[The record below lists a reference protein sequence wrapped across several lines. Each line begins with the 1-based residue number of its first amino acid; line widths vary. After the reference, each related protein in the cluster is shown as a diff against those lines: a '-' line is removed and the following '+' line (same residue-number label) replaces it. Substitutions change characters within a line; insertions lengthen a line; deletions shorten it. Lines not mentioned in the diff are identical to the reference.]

1 MMNDETGE
9 VRIFDE
15 DPERVVSV
23 TVGELQKPWT
33 IQSDDWLRNPT
44 VHERTCNNIAPHY
57 LRFLCS
63 ECHYVIYHDDANET
77 GEPKEDGIGFCPH
90 CGARVIGGDEVRRD
104 RRKESVGQARG

>member
-23 TVGELQKPWT
+23 TVGELRKAVTTGWYFN
-33 IQSDDWLRNPT
+33 DYGL
-44 VHERTCNNIAPHY
+44 VHERMCHNSVPHY
-57 LRFLCS
+57 LRFRCS
-63 ECHYVIYHDDANET
+63 ECHYVIYHDYANET
-77 GEPKEDGIGFCPH
+77 GEPDEDGIKFCPN

-104 RRKESVGQARG
+104 GRKESVGEARG